1 MLSLAEL
8 RRAAAI
14 LDRELEGHRVQAV
27 VQPDPHTLVLTCYG
41 TPPGGSG
48 RRLHLVL
55 SAHPAAARVALAP
68 RAPGGGGPPPGFAQ
82 YLRAHAIGGRIAS
95 VRILGQDRQLAV
107 RLRTAERD
115 LDLLL
120 AIFGRRSNLYVLDP
134 EGRIVAALRPVAETR
149 PELELGEV
157 WRSPSSPPR
166 GGDVDRFSAVEDAEL
181 LEAIERE
188 YAQTERESE
197 RESLERRVASALRRE
212 VRSVERKLAKLESEL
227 AAAEVATGLERRG
240 ELLKSAL
247 GRIERGAREV
257 VVRDWDSGEEVR
269 IELDPTLTPA
279 ANLER
284 MFKRYRKAVRAL
296 TKGGAQLAGVQ
307 ASRESLAELES
318 AYAQASAS
326 EDPSALQSFAERP
339 EVARL
344 LSKYAPAATPSQ
356 GKPAARKVGGREVPA
371 RFAPRRYRTESGL
384 EVWVGRSDAANDY
397 LTTRL
402 ARGKDLFF
410 HLDGAPGSHV
420 ILRTEGR
427 DDPPSEAVL
436 DACEL
441 AVHFSRFKKASRAD
455 VHVVPIKNV
464 RKPKGAK
471 PGLVVV
477 HGGKSINLRR
487 NPARMERLLASRVE
501 D

>member
-1 MLSLAEL
+1 VLSLTEL
-8 RRAAAI
+8 RRVAAI
-14 LDRELEGHRVQAV
+14 LDRELAGHRVQAV
-27 VQPDPHTLVLTCYG
+27 VQPDAHTVVLTCYG
-41 TPPGGSG
+41 APAEGES

-55 SAHPAAARVALAP
+55 SAHPAAARASLTS

-95 VRILGQDRQLAV
+95 ARILDQDRQLV
-107 RLRTAERD
+107 LRVRTAERD

-120 AIFGRRSNLYVLDP
+120 AIFGRRSNLYALDS
-134 EGRIVAALRPVAETR
+134 EGRILATLRSVSETR
-149 PELELGEV
+149 PELAIGEV
-157 WRSPSSPPR
+157 WRSPSTPPR
-166 GGDVDRFSAVEDAEL
+166 GGAVDRFEAVTDDAL
-181 LEAIERE
+181 LEAIEGE
-188 YAQTERESE
+188 YAETERESE
-197 RESLERRVASALRRE
+197 RESLERRVDQALRRE
-212 VRSVERKLAKLESEL
+212 IRSVERKLSKLESEL
-227 AAAEVATGLERRG
+227 AAAEAATGLERKG

-247 GRIERGAREV
+247 GRITRGDREV
-257 VVRDWDSGEEVR
+257 VVRDWDSGEEVK
-269 IELDPTLTPA
+269 IELDPVLTPVE
-279 ANLER
+279 NLER
-284 MFKRYRKAVRAL
+284 TFKRYRKAVRAL

-307 ASRESLAELES
+307 ASRDALAELERERTEATGS
-318 AYAQASAS
+318 D
-326 EDPSALQSFAERP
+326 DPAALNAFTERP
-339 EVARL
+339 DMARL
-344 LSKYAPAATPSQ
+344 LSKYAPAAPASKA
-356 GKPAARKVGGREVPA
+356 KPAARKVGGREIPA

-427 DDPPSEAVL
+427 DDPPSEALL

-441 AVHFSRFKKASRAD
+441 AVHFSRSKKASRAD

-477 HGGKSINLRR
+477 HGGKSIHLRR
-487 NPARMERLLASRVE
+487 NPARMERLLASRI
-501 D
+501 DD